1 LFRLDAYSAQLKAE
15 KGVKEEEGVDFAEE
29 EEAGQEVESAATGMR
44 ERIFPNPRGGED
56 VDEEEPLE
64 DVDALEN
71 ARRIFRGT
79 KKGDGG
85 DDENPEDEEEDEEEE
100 QNDEAGQDDGEEQ
113 EEDEP

>member
-56 VDEEEPLE
+56 VDEEEPL
-64 DVDALEN
+64 
-71 ARRIFRGT
+71 IFRGT
-79 KKGDGG
+79 KKGHEG

-113 EEDEP
+113 EEEEP